1 MALTDMLLPV
11 IRLFDQAFAPAV
23 RPRYSQ
29 SLDGAC
35 SRACCERLEAER
47 AGSEQVDD
55 VAEALPR
62 TDQVSMT
69 VTRRYPEEYRR
80 LRMKAPASRH
90 GQLTACRRGRM

>member
-11 IRLFDQAFAPAV
+11 IRLFDQAFAPAI
-23 RPRYSQ
+23 RPRYSE

-35 SRACCERLEAER
+35 PRAGCERLEAER

-62 TDQVSMT
+62 TDQVSIT
-69 VTRRYPEEYRR
+69 VAGQCPR
-80 LRMKAPASRH
+80 KAA
-90 GQLTACRRGRM
+90 